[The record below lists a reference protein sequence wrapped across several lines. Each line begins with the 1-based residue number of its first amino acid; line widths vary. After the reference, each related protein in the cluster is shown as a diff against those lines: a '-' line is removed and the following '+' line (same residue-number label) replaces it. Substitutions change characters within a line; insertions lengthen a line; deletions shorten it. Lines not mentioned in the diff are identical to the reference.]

1 MQMGAKKIEA
11 NKQTATQDNAPA
23 YIRFRWWKEVWRR
36 LKKNRMA
43 IVSLLILL
51 VLLIWAILPQVFAP
65 YGYDDQDMS
74 RALQSPSWDF
84 PLGTDQFGRDVFSR
98 IVYGARISLEVG
110 LIVVSISLVAGGAL
124 GVIAAYYKKVDNL
137 IMRFMDL
144 FMAVPGTLLAIVIAA
159 TLGPGM
165 LNLMVA
171 VAISSIP
178 KYARVVRSACLTS
191 MHNEYIEAATSLG
204 ASNMRIIFKHVLPNS
219 LSPIIVQSTLS
230 IADAIIMAASLSF
243 IGLGVQ
249 PPIPEWGAMLSGS
262 QEYLTSYPYLLVGPA
277 IAILLLALSFN
288 ILGDGLRDCLDP
300 KLKT

>member
-1 MQMGAKKIEA
+1 MAVKTKKA
-11 NKQTATQDNAPA
+11 SSAPVKSGDEPV

-36 LKKNRMA
+36 LKKNKMA
-43 IVSLLILL
+43 MVSLVILL
-51 VLLIWAILPQVFAP
+51 IILIFALIPQFIAP

-74 RALQSPSWDF
+74 RALQSPSMQHL
-84 PLGTDQFGRDVFSR
+84 LGTDQYGRDIFSR
-98 IVYGARISLEVG
+98 IIYGSRISLEVG
-110 LIVVSISLVAGGAL
+110 LIVVTISLIAGGAL
-124 GVIAAYYKKVDNL
+124 GILAAYYKKFDNL

-165 LNLMVA
+165 VNLMIA
-171 VAISSIP
+171 VAISSVP

-191 MHNEYIEAATSLG
+191 MHNEYIEAANSLG
-204 ASNMRIIFKHVLPNS
+204 ASSSRIIFRHILPNS
-219 LSPIIVQSTLS
+219 LSPIIVQCTLS
-230 IADAIIMAASLSF
+230 IADAIIMAACLSF

-262 QEYLTSYPYLLVGPA
+262 QEYLTSYPYMLYGPA

-288 ILGDGLRDCLDP
+288 IIGDGLRDCLDP

>member
-1 MQMGAKKIEA
+1 MAKS
-11 NKQTATQDNAPA
+11 KQITEKKAMVQKSEEPV

-36 LKKNRMA
+36 LKKNKMA
-43 IVSLLILL
+43 VVSLIILL
-51 VLLIWAILPQVFAP
+51 IIIAWAIAPNIFAP

-74 RALQSPSWDF
+74 RALQSPSFSF
-84 PLGTDQFGRDVFSR
+84 PLGTDQYGRCILSR
-98 IVYGARISLEVG
+98 IIYGSRISIQVG
-110 LIVVSISLVAGGAL
+110 MVVVSIALIAGGTL
-124 GVIAAYYKKVDNL
+124 GILAAYYKKFDDL

-165 LNLMVA
+165 VNLMIA
-171 VAISSIP
+171 VAITATP
-178 KYARVVRSACLTS
+178 KFARVVRSACLTS
-191 MHNEYIEAATSLG
+191 MHNEYIEAANSLG
-204 ASNMRIIFKHVLPNS
+204 ASSARIIFKHILPNS
-219 LSPIIVQSTLS
+219 LSPIIVQCTLS
-230 IADAIIMAASLSF
+230 IADAIIVAASLSF

-249 PPIPEWGAMLSGS
+249 PPVPEWGAMLSGS
-262 QEYLTSYPYLLVGPA
+262 QEYLTSYPYMLIGPG

>member
-1 MQMGAKKIEA
+1 MAVKTKK
-11 NKQTATQDNAPA
+11 TAPA
-23 YIRFRWWKEVWRR
+23 PIQNGDEPVYIRFRWWKEVWRR
-36 LKKNRMA
+36 LKKNKMA
-43 IVSLLILL
+43 MVSLAILL
-51 VLLIWAILPQVFAP
+51 IILIFALIPQFIAP

-74 RALQSPSWDF
+74 RALQSPSMQHL
-84 PLGTDQFGRDVFSR
+84 LGTDQYGRDIFSR
-98 IVYGARISLEVG
+98 IIYGSRISLEVG
-110 LIVVSISLVAGGAL
+110 LIVVTISLVAGGAL
-124 GVIAAYYKKVDNL
+124 GILAAYYKKFDNL

-165 LNLMVA
+165 VNLMIA
-171 VAISSIP
+171 VAISSVP

-191 MHNEYIEAATSLG
+191 MHNEYIEAANSLG
-204 ASNMRIIFKHVLPNS
+204 ASNSRIIFKHILPNS
-219 LSPIIVQSTLS
+219 LSPIIVQCTLS
-230 IADAIIMAASLSF
+230 IADAIIMAACLSF

-262 QEYLTSYPYLLVGPA
+262 QEYLTSYPYMLYGPA
-277 IAILLLALSFN
+277 AAILLLALSFN

>member
-1 MQMGAKKIEA
+1 MAKS
-11 NKQTATQDNAPA
+11 KQITEKKAMVQKSEEPV

-36 LKKNRMA
+36 LKKNKMA
-43 IVSLLILL
+43 VVSLIILL
-51 VLLIWAILPQVFAP
+51 IIIAWAIAPNIFAP

-74 RALQSPSWDF
+74 RALQSPSFSF
-84 PLGTDQFGRDVFSR
+84 PLGTDQYGRCILSR
-98 IVYGARISLEVG
+98 IIYGSRISIQVG
-110 LIVVSISLVAGGAL
+110 MVVVSIALIAGGTL
-124 GVIAAYYKKVDNL
+124 GILAAYYKKFDNL

-165 LNLMVA
+165 VNLMIA
-171 VAISSIP
+171 VAITAAP
-178 KYARVVRSACLTS
+178 KFARVVRSACLTS
-191 MHNEYIEAATSLG
+191 MHNEYIEAANSLG
-204 ASNMRIIFKHVLPNS
+204 ASSARIIFKHILPNS
-219 LSPIIVQSTLS
+219 LSPIIVQCTLS
-230 IADAIIMAASLSF
+230 FADAIIVAASLSF

-249 PPIPEWGAMLSGS
+249 PPVPEWGAMLSGS
-262 QEYLTSYPYLLVGPA
+262 QEYLTSYPYMLIGPG

>member
-1 MQMGAKKIEA
+1 MAKS
-11 NKQTATQDNAPA
+11 KQITEKKAMVQKSEEPV

-36 LKKNRMA
+36 LKKNKMA
-43 IVSLLILL
+43 MVSLVILL
-51 VLLIWAILPQVFAP
+51 IIVIWAIIPQVFAP

-74 RALQSPSWDF
+74 RSLQSPSWEF
-84 PLGTDQFGRDVFSR
+84 PLGTDQYGRCIFSR
-98 IVYGARISLEVG
+98 IIYGSRISMQVG
-110 LIVVSISLVAGGAL
+110 LVVISISLIAGGAFGIL
-124 GVIAAYYKKVDNL
+124 AAYYKKVDNL

-165 LNLMVA
+165 VNLMIA
-171 VAISSIP
+171 VAITAIP
-178 KYARVVRSACLTS
+178 KFARVVRSACLTS
-191 MHNEYIEAATSLG
+191 MHNEYIEAANSLG
-204 ASNMRIIFKHVLPNS
+204 ASNARIIFKHILPNS
-219 LSPIIVQSTLS
+219 LSPIIVQCTLS
-230 IADAIIMAASLSF
+230 VADAIIMAASLSF

-249 PPIPEWGAMLSGS
+249 PPVPEWGAMLSGS
-262 QEYLTSYPYLLVGPA
+262 QEYLTSYPYMLIGPG

>member
-1 MQMGAKKIEA
+1 MATKTKA
-11 NKQTATQDNAPA
+11 KQTAPVQSGDEPV

-36 LKKNRMA
+36 LKKNKMA
-43 IVSLLILL
+43 MVSLVILL
-51 VLLIWAILPQVFAP
+51 IIVIFALIPDVIAP

-74 RALQSPSWDF
+74 RALQSPSLQHL
-84 PLGTDQFGRDVFSR
+84 LGTDQYGRDIFSR

-110 LIVVSISLVAGGAL
+110 LVVVTISLIAGGAL
-124 GVIAAYYKKVDNL
+124 GILAAYYKKFDNL

-144 FMAVPGTLLAIVIAA
+144 LMAVPGTLLAIVIAA

-165 LNLMVA
+165 VNLMIA
-171 VAISSIP
+171 VAISSVP

-191 MHNEYIEAATSLG
+191 MHNEYIEAANSLG
-204 ASNMRIIFKHVLPNS
+204 ASSSRIIFKHILPNS
-219 LSPIIVQSTLS
+219 LSPIIVQCTLS
-230 IADAIIMAASLSF
+230 IADAIIMAACLSF

-262 QEYLTSYPYLLVGPA
+262 QEYLTSYPYMLYGPA
-277 IAILLLALSFN
+277 AAILLLALSFN
-288 ILGDGLRDCLDP
+288 IIGDGLRDCLDP